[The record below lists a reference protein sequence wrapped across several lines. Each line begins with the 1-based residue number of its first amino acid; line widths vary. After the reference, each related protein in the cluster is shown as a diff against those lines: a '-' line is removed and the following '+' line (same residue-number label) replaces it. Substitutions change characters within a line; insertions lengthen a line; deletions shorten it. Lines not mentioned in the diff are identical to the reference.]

1 MFLGVR
7 HASSGKGDGYG
18 EIGSD
23 TPSRYS
29 SDILSAAVIEM
40 NFQGHILQV
49 EVVGN
54 ADRVLLTKLKQP
66 HVGMHND
73 NGSQQSP

>member
-29 SDILSAAVIEM
+29 SDILSAAVIERIIL
-40 NFQGHILQV
+40 GHVLQV
-49 EVVGN
+49 EVVGDE
-54 ADRVLLTKLKQP
+54 DRV
-66 HVGMHND
+66 
-73 NGSQQSP
+73 

>member
-7 HASSGKGDGYG
+7 HASAGKGDGYG

-29 SDILSAAVIEM
+29 SDSMSAAVIEM
-40 NFQGHILQV
+40 VIGLHIVHV
-49 EVVGN
+49 EVVGKE
-54 ADRVLLTKLKQP
+54 DRVWLT
-66 HVGMHND
+66 
-73 NGSQQSP
+73 